1 MDTTIKVFTPKGEVK
16 DLQIKDLPRMD
27 LVILNPLT
35 DEAQKEI
42 DNNEQY
48 IQAKAAMA
56 QAWKKHRQA
65 ASELK
70 ECDITSDNIK
80 TNFRNNT
87 NYKYYASMLALDLE
101 MAPKTVEPQ
110 EKAKKIIYNITR
122 RYSREACQKYKNN
135 IEELAKQIEVII
147 GIKAY
152 SLLLLRNSILQQIA
166 PPTKELNN
174 YAKVYN
180 SMITA
185 SVYKECFTA
194 ANCKNKI
201 LRDTENLY
209 VYVDFIKREN
219 PERWKE
225 INTLIKDTVKQ
236 VLSIPP
242 ERKTL
247 LRIYLKMLENQPKN
261 DKQLAQEKQREKQ
274 AELFSVSGD
283 TSMYRLTQ
291 VINNASNIEALP
303 QKYKKIDRHTEIIVG
318 EPKEDEG
325 LLYTEVRYMK
335 KKEQEKER
343 KGLTPA
349 VSEIRITNG
358 EALKKG
364 GLATKVFVW
373 AMMKVNLF
381 IYDGQLINNE
391 IKTTT
396 EELALKLGYKSRNS
410 LVNQIDN
417 VLSFLQ
423 NLQVFTY
430 DIKGGTKRNKS
441 WLSIFRKIDHDA
453 DGTITF
459 LIEDAFPLDIFS
471 NKYAYIPY
479 SALSLNGNSFN
490 SVLLIA
496 LRIRQSLSTKIKEC
510 IEKKS
515 RKPLD
520 LSVNIGFT
528 LIHSWLG
535 LPAIENCTN
544 INTQILKPIQKLI
557 DDIRESPVGKDLSL
571 TVAGYNEGAPAL
583 TNLENAY
590 VVATPQSSY
599 AKQLTEQAA
608 DFESTIKENVTKAK
622 RKATREQN
630 KKKQAWAESQA
641 REQATLQEVQE
652 QSNTAKE
659 RLLQAIQNNR

>member
-16 DLQIKDLPRMD
+16 EIHPKDLPYMD
-27 LVILNPLT
+27 PVILNPLT
-35 DEAQKEI
+35 DEAQKEL
-42 DNNEQY
+42 DNDEQY
-48 IQAKAAMA
+48 ARLKEAIA
-56 QAWKKHRQA
+56 QSWKNHRKA

-70 ECDITSDNIK
+70 KCDIESDNIK
-80 TNFRNNT
+80 TRFRNNK
-87 NYKYYASMLALDLE
+87 NLEYYTSRFALDLE
-101 MAPKTVEPQ
+101 IAPTIFEPR

-122 RYSREACQKYKNN
+122 RYSREACQKYQDN
-135 IEELAKQIEVII
+135 IEELAKQVEIII

-152 SLLLLRNSILQQIA
+152 SLLVFRNTILLQIA
-166 PPTKELNN
+166 PDTEELNN

-180 SMITA
+180 SLIMA
-185 SVYKECFTA
+185 SIYKSYFSA

-209 VYVDFIKREN
+209 VYVDFIKRKN
-219 PERWKE
+219 PERWKK

-247 LRIYLKMLENQPKN
+247 LRIYLKAFENLPKN

-283 TSMYRLTQ
+283 TAMYRLTQ
-291 VINNASNIEALP
+291 VINNAPNIKALP
-303 QKYKKIDRHTEIIVG
+303 QKYKKIDRHTEIVVDN
-318 EPKEDEG
+318 PKEDDG
-325 LLYTEVRYMK
+325 LLYTEVRYIK
-335 KKEQEKER
+335 KEEQEKER
-343 KGLTPA
+343 KGKVPA

-373 AMMKVNLF
+373 AMMKVNLYF
-381 IYDGQLINNE
+381 FDGQLINNE

-396 EELALKLGYKSRNS
+396 EELALKLGYKNRNS
-410 LVNQIDN
+410 LTHQIDN

-430 DIKGGTKRNKS
+430 DVKGGTKRNKS
-441 WLSIFRKIDHDA
+441 WLSIFRKIDHNA

-599 AKQLTEQAA
+599 AKQLTEQAT